1 MDPRIAY
8 READARG
15 ATSLRLVVLL
25 YEQLVQDLRQASRAI
40 EQNNIELRS
49 NRINHALDVVCLL
62 QATLNMEKGGKV
74 ARDLVHFYEVFRA
87 RICEAQLQSSK
98 EILAGLIT
106 DVLAVRE
113 AWSEVERVETGAAA
127 NHPVARQSRER
138 APADSHQLAAA
149 GRRR

>member
-25 YEQLVQDLRQASRAI
+25 YEQLMQDLRQASRAI
-40 EQNNIELRS
+40 EQSNIELRS
-49 NRINHALDVVCLL
+49 NRINHALDVACLL

-74 ARDLVHFYEVFRA
+74 ARDLAHFYEVFRS
-87 RICEAQLQSSK
+87 RLCDAQMQSSK

-106 DVLAVRE
+106 DVLTVRE
-113 AWSEVERVETGAAA
+113 AWSEVERVETGAAVK
-127 NHPVARQSRER
+127 HPSARR
-138 APADSHQLAAA
+138 ADDGAAPRPRQLAEAG
-149 GRRR
+149 GRR

>member
-40 EQNNIELRS
+40 DQNNIEVRS

-74 ARDLVHFYEVFRA
+74 ARDLAHFYESFRA
-87 RICEAQLQSSK
+87 RICEAQMQSSK
-98 EILAGLIT
+98 EILACLIT

-113 AWSEVERVETGAAA
+113 AWSEVERVETGAGAI
-127 NHPVARQSRER
+127 HPPARRGDDGAQ
-138 APADSHQLAAA
+138 ADSRGLAVA
-149 GRRR
+149 GRAR